1 MSSEDLRR
9 EQERQA
15 DSHLTDAERTYGRE
29 GMEEP
34 QDPASEMAMRRGCA
48 GCGLVLLLLLVIM
61 VVSMCAGPVPTRVF

>member
-1 MSSEDLRR
+1 MSSDGLRQ
-9 EQERQA
+9 EQEQQA
-15 DSHLTDAERTYGRE
+15 ERHLTEEERTYGRE

-61 VVSMCAGPVPTRVF
+61 VFSMCAGPVRTRLF